1 VLTLPLETGP
11 AWLLVGCSG
20 ALAWRARSPLA
31 VVLSDT
37 RTRIRRGYGDEARP
51 RRGAPST
58 SVSRIHDPRHL
69 ELALLA
75 EATTPGE
82 LMLPIGAPREAARRS
97 GYPDDLA
104 LPVDL
109 IPITPTIRRR
119 AA

>member
-1 VLTLPLETGP
+1 MLTPLPTGP
-11 AWLLVGCSG
+11 TWLLLGCSG
-20 ALAWRARSPLA
+20 VLAWRARSPLA

-51 RRGAPST
+51 RRERRHP
-58 SVSRIHDPRHL
+58 VLRIHDPRHL

-75 EATTPGE
+75 ETTSPAE
-82 LMLPIGAPREAARRS
+82 LLLPTDAPREAARRS

-109 IPITPTIRRR
+109 IPMTTPTRRPR
-119 AA
+119 VAA